1 MADAQ
6 SDAFVSGRVP
16 ALREGGREGGRP
28 KLMVS
33 FLPAPG
39 SALLPSCSPP
49 PFPFTSPCCYPPPNP
64 HISPLLALPSQAPA
78 LCISSVSFSESH
90 SPCCHLG

>member
-16 ALREGGREGGRP
+16 ALREGEREGGRP

-39 SALLPSCSPP
+39 SALLSSCSPP
-49 PFPFTSPCCYPPPNP
+49 PPPFTSPCCYPPHP
-64 HISPLLALPSQAPA
+64 HISSLLALLSQAQA
-78 LCISSVSFSESH
+78 L
-90 SPCCHLG
+90 

>member
-1 MADAQ
+1 MAAAQ

-16 ALREGGREGGRP
+16 ALREGEREGGRP

-39 SALLPSCSPP
+39 SALLPSCSPSP
-49 PFPFTSPCCYPPPNP
+49 LSPFTSPCCYPPPHPHP
-64 HISPLLALPSQAPA
+64 HISSLLALPSQAQA
-78 LCISSVSFSESH
+78 L
-90 SPCCHLG
+90 